1 MTIFQA
7 IILGII
13 QGLTEFLPI
22 SSSAHLV
29 ILPYLLNWS
38 LPKDQVFPFDVL
50 VQLGTLIAV
59 IIYFRNDLWKIIKSF
74 VLGIR
79 NRKPFAHFESR
90 LGWLLILATVPAGL
104 LGLLIKNQVES
115 IFQNPIWTA
124 LFLLVTAA
132 LLAASERFGKRERK
146 LKSIDWLDALI
157 VGAFQA
163 ISIFPGIS
171 RSGATIS
178 GGMFRKFDRQSA
190 ARFSFL
196 MYIPVMLAASALS
209 IGELLKISNL
219 SSFLPSLLIGFIL
232 AGVVGYLSIHFLL
245 KYISRHSFYPFA
257 IYCIALSIVV
267 LVFSFFQPPIPSPL
281 PVIATPQVV
290 QIYITPSVASLGSQ
304 LSDCARLQK
313 NFGIIFDQQSL
324 DALVNR
330 PEPYIWWGQHAN
342 SSGFNYQVGEE
353 KLVVI
358 VNRQNSYTSI
368 DLASLQNLLSGVT
381 RYWPDASSQPVNVW
395 VYSSNED
402 AQLIATSSLMQ
413 GSPFS
418 PLAYLAAD
426 PEIMRGAIA
435 QDPLS
440 IGFIPSRWLDSTVK
454 SLTVTGIDADSLN
467 APILVHTSEQ
477 PAGAFE
483 KWLACLQQL
492 LNH

>member
-29 ILPYLLNWS
+29 ILPFLLNWS

-59 IIYFRNDLWKIIKSF
+59 IIYFRKDLWKIIKSF

-90 LGWLLILATVPAGL
+90 LGWLLILATIPAGL
-104 LGLLIKNQVES
+104 LGVLIKSQVES
-115 IFQNPIWTA
+115 IFQNPVWTA

-132 LLAASERFGKRERK
+132 LLAASERFGKRDRK
-146 LKSIDWLDALI
+146 LKSIQWLDALI
-157 VGAFQA
+157 VGSFQA
-163 ISIFPGIS
+163 ISILPGIS

-196 MYIPVMLAASALS
+196 MYIPVMLAASVLS
-209 IGELLKISNL
+209 IGDLFKISNL

-232 AGVVGYLSIHFLL
+232 AGVIGYISIHYLL
-245 KYISRHSFYPFA
+245 KFISRHSFYPFA
-257 IYCIALSIVV
+257 VYCVV
-267 LVFSFFQPPIPSPL
+267 LCLVVLTFSFFQPPVASPL
-281 PVIATPQVV
+281 PPIATPQVV
-290 QIYITPSVASLGSQ
+290 QISITPSVASLGSQ

-313 NFGIIFDQQSL
+313 NFGIIFDQAPL
-324 DALVNR
+324 DTLVNR
-330 PEPYIWWGQHAN
+330 PEPYIWWGQIET
-342 SSGFNYQVGEE
+342 SSDFNYQLGEE

-358 VNRQNSYTSI
+358 VNPQNSYSSI
-368 DLASLQNLLSGVT
+368 DLASLQNILSGVT
-381 RYWPDASSQPVNVW
+381 RTWPGVSSQSVHVW
-395 VYSSNED
+395 VYSSADD
-402 AQLIATSSLMQ
+402 AQQVAAVGLMQ
-413 GSPFS
+413 YAPFS
-418 PLAYLAAD
+418 PLAFLAAD
-426 PEIMRGAIA
+426 PEIMREGIA

-454 SLTVTGIDADSLN
+454 ALEVTGVDADSLK

-477 PAGAFE
+477 PAGTFE
-483 KWLACLQQL
+483 KWLACLQQM